1 MKVLVD
7 THCWLWA
14 LARPDALNPEA
25 AALLSD
31 DETEVVFSAASV
43 WEIAIK
49 SALGKLRVT
58 TDEESLFAII
68 DDQQVTRLPILHSHA
83 RHVASLPLHHSDP
96 FDRMLIAQGQME
108 NLPIVTADDQ
118 FLRYEIEVIWA
129 ARRRPPRKR
138 SGRKTGA
145 RRPT

>member
-14 LARPDALNPEA
+14 LSRPEALNAEA

-31 DETEVVFSAASV
+31 GETEVIFSAASV

-49 SALGKLRVT
+49 SALGKLRVST
-58 TDEESLFAII
+58 IDNDSLFNII
-68 DDQQVTRLPILHSHA
+68 EHQPVTRLPILHSHA
-83 RHVASLPLHHSDP
+83 RHVASLPPHHGDP
-96 FDRMLIAQGQME
+96 FDRLLIAQAQIE
-108 NLPIVTADDQ
+108 KVPIMTADDQ

-129 ARRRPPRKR
+129 ARRKPRR
-138 SGRKTGA
+138 GR
-145 RRPT
+145 R

>member
-14 LARPDALNPEA
+14 LSRPEALNPEA

-31 DETEVVFSAASV
+31 GETEVIFSAASV

-49 SALGKLRVT
+49 SALGKLRVST
-58 TDEESLFAII
+58 IDNDSLFDII
-68 DDQQVTRLPILHSHA
+68 EHQPVTRLPILHSHA
-83 RHVASLPLHHSDP
+83 RHVAGLPPHHGDP
-96 FDRMLIAQGQME
+96 FDRLLIAQAQIE
-108 NLPIVTADDQ
+108 KVPIMTADDQ

-129 ARRRPPRKR
+129 ARRKPRR
-138 SGRKTGA
+138 GRK
-145 RRPT
+145 

>member
-1 MKVLVD
+1 LKVLVD

-14 LARPDALNPEA
+14 LARPEALNTEA

-31 DETEVVFSAASV
+31 GETEVVFSAASV

-49 SALGKLRVT
+49 SALGKLRVST
-58 TDEESLFAII
+58 IDNDSLFDII
-68 DDQQVTRLPILHSHA
+68 EQQPVTRLPILHSHA
-83 RHVASLPLHHSDP
+83 RHVASLPQHHGDP
-96 FDRMLIAQGQME
+96 FDRLLIAQAQLE

-129 ARRRPPRKR
+129 ARRKPR
-138 SGRKTGA
+138 
-145 RRPT
+145 RRRR

>member
-1 MKVLVD
+1 VRVLVD

-14 LARPDALNPEA
+14 LARPEALNTEA

-49 SALGKLRVT
+49 SALGKLHVT
-58 TDEESLFAII
+58 TSEDSLFDII
-68 DDQQVTRLPILHSHA
+68 EHQRVTRLPILHSHA
-83 RHVASLPLHHSDP
+83 RHVASLPPHHGDP
-96 FDRMLIAQGQME
+96 FDRMLIAQAQME

-118 FLRYEIEVIWA
+118 FLRYEVEIIWA
-129 ARRRPPRKR
+129 GRRKPRRRRK
-138 SGRKTGA
+138 
-145 RRPT
+145 